1 MTKILTTHAGSLPR
15 PAELVELNRRKA
27 DGENVAAGELAS
39 CLASAVRETVR
50 KQVDIGLDVP
60 DDGEFGKA
68 TTSAFDYGAW
78 QSYIFDRMSGFAPAG
93 ELAGRPMRSPGGEG
107 FKLGKF
113 SARRDWTQFGD
124 FYRDPEGTAFGG
136 KVAATR
142 GGGIGGSRR
151 PVCSGPVKYTGH
163 AAVKADIDNMKA
175 AMKAAGVER
184 GFMAA
189 VAPASCART
198 EDAHYKTDEEYVFAV
213 AEALREEYKAIVDAG
228 LVVQLDDPALPD
240 SWDMANPEPP
250 LEAYKKFARLRI
262 DATNHALR
270 GLPQELVRYHIC
282 WGSWHGPHTTDI
294 PLAQIV
300 DLVLM
305 VNAGEYSI
313 EAGNVR
319 HQHEW
324 TVWKEARLPAGKK
337 LVPGVVSHATNV
349 IEAPELVAERL
360 VRYAQVAGRENVI
373 AGTDCGLGGRV
384 HAQIAWAKLNALV
397 QGAQLASRQL
407 WPAARR
413 ATA

>member
-1 MTKILTTHAGSLPR
+1 
-15 PAELVELNRRKA
+15 
-27 DGENVAAGELAS
+27 
-39 CLASAVRETVR
+39 
-50 KQVDIGLDVP
+50 
-60 DDGEFGKA
+60 
-68 TTSAFDYGAW
+68 
-78 QSYIFDRMSGFAPAG
+78 
-93 ELAGRPMRSPGGEG
+93 
-107 FKLGKF
+107 
-113 SARRDWTQFGD
+113 
-124 FYRDPEGTAFGG
+124 
-136 KVAATR
+136 
-142 GGGIGGSRR
+142 
-151 PVCSGPVKYTGH
+151 
-163 AAVKADIDNMKA
+163 
-175 AMKAAGVER
+175 
-184 GFMAA
+184 
-189 VAPASCART
+189 
-198 EDAHYKTDEEYVFAV
+198 
-213 AEALREEYKAIVDAG
+213 
-228 LVVQLDDPALPD
+228 
-240 SWDMANPEPP
+240 MANPEPP